1 MYKIHFP
8 DIRDFEEMTAIGEQI
23 FKTEGDDTQSKASV
37 ENCLSIS
44 KIDKYCYLSVKDGDI
59 NIAWTIVLPTS
70 KENMDKFLNK
80 EITEAELSEYSK
92 VNPCSECL
100 YFMVAV
106 TVPEYRGRGLATFL
120 FEEQIKYFIGKY
132 KINNFF
138 GWIFSEEG
146 KALAQKL
153 KQKVSGVNVFI
164 LDR

>member
-1 MYKIHFP
+1 
-8 DIRDFEEMTAIGEQI
+8 MTAIGEQI
-23 FKTEGDDTQSKASV
+23 FETEEDNTQSKASV
-37 ENCLSIS
+37 ENCLGIS
-44 KIDKYCYLSVKDGDI
+44 NIDKYCYLSVKEGDR

-92 VNPCSECL
+92 DNPSFECL

-106 TVPEYRGRGLATFL
+106 TVPEYRGKGLATFL

-132 KINNFF
+132 QINNFF

-146 KALAQKL
+146 KALSEKL
-153 KQKVSGVNVFI
+153 KQKVSGVNVFV